1 MSRTILRG
9 RVLSFSRAP
18 EGIEDSESYL
28 YLEDGA
34 VSIEDGIIVAVGDY
48 SEVDRTDAMVVDHR
62 PNLIMAGFIDM
73 HLHYVQSQMMAS
85 YAGSLLE
92 WLYTYTFVEEQKF
105 AQQGH
110 ADAVAVDFYDA
121 LIRHGTT
128 TAVA

>member
-9 RVLSFSRAP
+9 RVLSFERAP
-18 EGIEDSESYL
+18 ESIEDRESYL

-34 VSIEDGIIVAVGDY
+34 VSIENGKIVAVGDFAQA
-48 SEVDRTDAMVVDHR
+48 DTAGAMIVDHR

-92 WLYTYTFVEEQKF
+92 WLN
-105 AQQGH
+105 
-110 ADAVAVDFYDA
+110 
-121 LIRHGTT
+121 
-128 TAVA
+128 